1 MDESSRWKENYVHLS
16 GSGKDQA
23 QMTATVDGENTNRL
37 EKGGLKLPLS
47 HEDIE
52 KQFPQVVFQKK
63 TK

>member
-1 MDESSRWKENYVHLS
+1 MERELRSLIRKWGN
-16 GSGKDQA
+16 QA